1 MTQENEL
8 ERLEGFVTKLLARFN
23 DLQAD
28 KKKVDQ
34 LLLQREETIAILQ
47 DELAALKD
55 ERGIIGSR
63 VSGLLDQ
70 IEAWEAGA
78 AENEDENED
87 MGGNDRG
94 SEGGVQGT
102 LF

>member
-55 ERGIIGSR
+55 ERGVIGSR

-78 AENEDENED
+78 AENED